1 GYGKVADVPVAA
13 PRRVTVAPHT
23 NVTGVQSVKIRHGP
37 YKVPSM
43 NKENMMGSSG
53 TLYNYPDVQVE
64 RPWLEYPD
72 GSPASVD
79 NGMWLHHMVALN
91 AGPGRMDPTCMGK
104 MSLPHM
110 VVGSNPATS
119 ERMYSSGNEG
129 NFAMFSPPF
138 AGAEKLGYFMEDT
151 DKLSFIVDLM
161 NQAPEDK
168 TVYMTMTY
176 DYLPA
181 TAGGGRPDGFGNIK
195 AVWLDVNQCGTSE
208 MAPPATDKYSLK
220 ADWTANFEGEIL
232 GMGGHLHDGG
242 TNMVISVDG
251 KTVCDSVATYSPV
264 DGGGEAG
271 AEGGGMASMGG
282 MGGMVRRSI
291 YDNFNAKV
299 ARDPPAPGAVEH
311 ISAMSGCAGPQLPIK
326 TLKMG
331 QKWTIQGNYDYTK
344 HPGMKH
350 ADGKEEAVM
359 AISMMYVKN
368 PKLEAGSAPA
378 EKSRCAK

>member
-1 GYGKVADVPVAA
+1 
-13 PRRVTVAPHT
+13 
-23 NVTGVQSVKIRHGP
+23 
-37 YKVPSM
+37 
-43 NKENMMGSSG
+43 
-53 TLYNYPDVQVE
+53 
-64 RPWLEYPD
+64 
-72 GSPASVD
+72 
-79 NGMWLHHMVALN
+79 MVALN
-91 AGPGRMDPTCMGK
+91 AGPGRMDPSCMGK
-104 MSLPHM
+104 VSLPHM

-129 NFAMFSPPF
+129 NFPMFSPPF

-161 NQAPEDK
+161 NQTPEDK

-176 DYLPA
+176 DYLPT
-181 TAGGGRPDGFGNIK
+181 TAGGRRPDGFGNIK

-208 MAPPATDKYSLK
+208 MTPPATDIYSLK
-220 ADWTANFEGEIL
+220 ADWTANFEGDIF
-232 GMGGHLHDGG
+232 GVGGHLHDGG

-251 KTVCDSVATYSPV
+251 NTVCDSVATYSPV
-264 DGGGEAG
+264 NGGSDAG
-271 AEGGGMASMGG
+271 AESGGMAG

-291 YDNFNAKV
+291 YDNLNTTI

-311 ISAMSGCAGPQLPIK
+311 ISAMSGCAGPQLPVK

-331 QKWTIQGNYDYTK
+331 QKWTIQGNYDYAK

-368 PKLEAGSAPA
+368 PKLEAAGAPQRRPPARSRRNRSHYQDHPDFGSFQCGYDYCLTRPYCVQLLAHDCFRVPIA
-378 EKSRCAK
+378 VLAYPYHNLRSIRVTDGF